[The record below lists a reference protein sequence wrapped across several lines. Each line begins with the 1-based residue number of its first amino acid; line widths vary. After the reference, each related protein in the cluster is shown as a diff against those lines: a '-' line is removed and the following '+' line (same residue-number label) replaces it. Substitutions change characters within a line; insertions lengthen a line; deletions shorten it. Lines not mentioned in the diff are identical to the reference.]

1 MKQVTWKPALLLLT
15 TVVTLQGCKKGEND
29 PFISL
34 KSRDARIT
42 GEWELTKM
50 ESTGYSYYK
59 SDDSQAYAETRTRT
73 FDGTQM
79 TYSTKVN
86 FDDPEYVD
94 IDTTYTHSYS
104 RVIVIDKNGN
114 FKETFSE
121 DGGTDEVTGNWWW
134 LNDKKKKTRIAFDD
148 DWDSFDID
156 RLKNNELILK
166 QEFTYNGTDSL
177 GVKDEASNAIVLTF
191 KKK

>member
-50 ESTGYSYYK
+50 ESTNYSYNK
-59 SDDSQAYAETRTRT
+59 SNDSQAYAETRTRT
-73 FDGTQM
+73 FDGIQM
-79 TYSTKVN
+79 TYSTKIN

-104 RVIVIDKNGN
+104 RVMVIDKNGN
-114 FKETFSE
+114 YKGTFSE
-121 DGGTDEVTGNWWW
+121 DGGTTELTGNWWW
-134 LNDKKKKTRIAFDD
+134 LNDNKKKTRISLDD
-148 DWDSFDID
+148 YWDSYEID
-156 RLKNNELILK
+156 RLKNKELILK
-166 QEFTYNGTDSL
+166 QEFTYNGTDSS

-191 KKK
+191 KKN